1 MDAPHS
7 HIFKCPRCGGSGKE
21 KLKAGPISTSATCI
35 KCEGRGTFVTAICK
49 FVRMTWLVP
58 DVGGQHC
65 PDSVRVYCAVS
76 VGQNQVQI
84 RNLDTRKPCRLKI
97 SDLD

>member
-21 KLKAGPISTSATCI
+21 KLKAGPISTNATCI

-49 FVRMTWLVP
+49 FVRIIHLNGITVTLPSIFSVLEK
-58 DVGGQHC
+58 VG
-65 PDSVRVYCAVS
+65 VFK
-76 VGQNQVQI
+76 
-84 RNLDTRKPCRLKI
+84 RKF
-97 SDLD
+97 

>member
-1 MDAPHS
+1 MIFNQKSIRNLKWATYISINYFFFQGSGADMDAPHS

-49 FVRMTWLVP
+49 FVRMTLSVSMIFELLLV
-58 DVGGQHC
+58 
-65 PDSVRVYCAVS
+65 YW
-76 VGQNQVQI
+76 
-84 RNLDTRKPCRLKI
+84 
-97 SDLD
+97 

>member
-1 MDAPHS
+1 MIPRDIQLKIHFQLEINHLTMLYKRKLFFFQGSGADMDAPHS

-49 FVRMTWLVP
+49 FVRKTHHV
-58 DVGGQHC
+58 HEY
-65 PDSVRVYCAVS
+65 S
-76 VGQNQVQI
+76 
-84 RNLDTRKPCRLKI
+84 
-97 SDLD
+97 